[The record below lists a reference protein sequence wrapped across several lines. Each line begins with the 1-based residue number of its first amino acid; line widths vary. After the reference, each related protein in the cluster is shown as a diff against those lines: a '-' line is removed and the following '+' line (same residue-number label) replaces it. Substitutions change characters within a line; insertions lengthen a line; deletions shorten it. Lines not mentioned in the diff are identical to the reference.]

1 MIILTMP
8 EATNLNE
15 IKTKKPE
22 FYLENFLPIPKSSIT
37 MISAPGG
44 TGKSF
49 LAIQIAIQAVLE
61 QKARKILL
69 WLSEDPSGLTK
80 HRAQE
85 IARKILN
92 LNEDEIK
99 EIFENIFVIDNM
111 PSHLTPKSF
120 DLYREFFKRFEIVV
134 MDPLIAF
141 FAGEENSNTQ
151 ARYFMNMINQIAR
164 ENMQSILIVH
174 HSAKSKE
181 MENRARGA
189 SAFVDAVRLQYQ
201 LQNTEKDS
209 IKKIKISKDNFGVRT
224 FFGEE
229 RDIEVLPFETEII
242 RLEDV
247 RLEDVR
253 LEENF

>member
-8 EATNLNE
+8 TATNLNKIE
-15 IKTKKPE
+15 PRKPE

-37 MISAPGG
+37 MLSAQGG

-49 LAIQIAIQAVLE
+49 LAIQIAIKAVLE
-61 QKARKILL
+61 KSDRKVLL

-92 LNEDEIK
+92 LNQDEIK
-99 EIFENIFVIDNM
+99 EIFENIFIVDDM
-111 PSHLTPKSF
+111 PAHLTPKTF
-120 DLYREFFKRFEIVV
+120 DLYKDFLKEYDVV
-134 MDPLIAF
+134 VLDPLIAF

-151 ARYFMNMINQIAR
+151 ARYFMNMLNEITR
-164 ENMQSILIVH
+164 KNMQSIILVH
-174 HSAKSKE
+174 HSSKNKE
-181 MENRARGA
+181 VENRARGA

-201 LQNTEKDS
+201 LES
-209 IKKIKISKDNFGVRT
+209 IENNNSNKKIKIKKDNFGVRT

-229 RDIEVLPFETEII
+229 RDIEVLPFKTEII

-247 RLEDVR
+247 RLE
-253 LEENF
+253 ENF

>member
-1 MIILTMP
+1 MIIRMP

-44 TGKSF
+44 SGKSF
-49 LAIQIAIQAVLE
+49 LAIQIAMKVLIE
-61 QKARKILL
+61 KSDRKVLL
-69 WLSEDPSGLTK
+69 WLSEDPSGITK
-80 HRAQE
+80 YRAKE

-92 LNEDEIK
+92 LNQETVTK
-99 EIFENIFVIDNM
+99 IFSNIFVTDEM
-111 PSHLTPKSF
+111 PSHLTSKTF
-120 DLYREFFKRFEIVV
+120 DLYKDFLKEYDVVV

-151 ARYFMNMINQIAR
+151 ARYFMNMINKIAR

-174 HSAKSKE
+174 HSSKNKE
-181 MENRARGA
+181 VENRARGA

-201 LQNTEKDS
+201 LQNTEKDLF
-209 IKKIKISKDNFGVRT
+209 KKIKISKDNFGVKT
-224 FFGEE
+224 FWGEE
-229 RDIEVLPFETEII
+229 RDIEVLPFRTEII
-242 RLEDV
+242 REDV